1 MHVLLFYLG
10 EFLISVLF
18 LILAKGRRRL
28 NADAVPSIFPFKK
41 PELECQRARKAR
53 AECRQKNNKVAKLVI
68 KEEKAEDQAEE
79 AREKQDES
87 TAENVH
93 RQERFLG
100 VLDNCFLVGGNEV
113 VENELIPAEAEEV
126 PAQEPEPSTD
136 PPEKVFLKA
145 DGPYRIEK
153 YKENDEAMK
162 YLTGFED
169 YEHFLLL
176 FNVLGP
182 ACFELKYKS
191 DELSAQN
198 ELFLT
203 LMKIRHA
210 KDDFALSLDFG
221 VGRKVVSNIV
231 RTWINFM
238 YFELSELDFWCE
250 REVIDEHFPIKFQK
264 MFPKTRVILDAT
276 EIPIQKPSNCNSQRI
291 TFSTYKNGNTL
302 KTMVGISPRGLVTYI
317 SDSYGGSVS
326 DRQIIEK
333 SELLQPGM
341 FNPGDSIMADR
352 GIMVQDLFAHRNVQV
367 NTPTT
372 MKGRNQ
378 LEPGTV
384 IKDRRIASKR
394 IHVERVIGYA
404 KTYRIISRKM
414 KKEQITMGGRFIK
427 VCFLLTN
434 FRNCIVGKRA

>member
-1 MHVLLFYLG
+1 MDHFCYCI
-10 EFLISVLF
+10 FLIPVFF
-18 LILAKGRRRL
+18 LNLATGRRRL

-41 PELECQRARKAR
+41 PLSESQRARKVR
-53 AECRQKNNKVAKLVI
+53 AECRLNKKEVKRLI
-68 KEEKAEDQAEE
+68 KEEKAADKVEKARKKEE
-79 AREKQDES
+79 ES
-87 TAENVH
+87 TPGIVH
-93 RQERFLG
+93 EQERFLG
-100 VLDNCFLVGGNEV
+100 KLDNCLLVGAHEV
-113 VENELIPAEAEEV
+113 VESEITAGGTEEV
-126 PAQEPEPSTD
+126 PAQETKASAA
-136 PPEKVFLKA
+136 PPEGGFPKS

-153 YKENDEAMK
+153 YIENDEAIK
-162 YLTGFED
+162 YLTGFD
-169 YEHFLLL
+169 NYAHFKLL

-191 DELSAQN
+191 DELNAEN

-203 LMKIRHA
+203 LMKLRHA

-221 VGRKVVSNIV
+221 VGRKVVSKIV
-231 RTWINFM
+231 RTWVNFM

-250 REVIDEHFPIKFQK
+250 RDVIDEHFPVKFQK

-276 EIPIQKPSNCNSQRI
+276 EIPTQKPSNCNSQRI

-302 KTMVGISPRGLVTYI
+302 KTMVGISPRGVVTFI
-317 SDSYGGSVS
+317 SDTYGGSVS

-333 SELLQPGM
+333 SSLLEPGV

-384 IKDRRIASKR
+384 IKDRRIACKR
-394 IHVERVIGYA
+394 IHVERVIGFA
-404 KTYRIISRKM
+404 KTFRILSHKM
-414 KKEQITMGGRFIK
+414 KKEQITIGGRFIK